1 MPDYKSVY
9 LRYMDKHGIKYVDK
23 NDRIVSVTYNGDN
36 LNKIPVLVIFDEDG
50 EGIVQLDCWEIAKFK
65 DDKRA
70 AGMIASNELNAKYRW
85 VKFYVDDDGD
95 MRAQIDAYVDYDN
108 VGEVC
113 SKLVQRM
120 VSIIDKAYP
129 VMMKYLWA

>member
-1 MPDYKSVY
+1 MPDYKSNY
-9 LRYMDKHGIKYVDK
+9 LRYMDKHGIKYADK

-50 EGIVQLDCWEIAKFK
+50 DGIVQLDCWEIAKFK

-95 MRAQIDAYVDYDN
+95 MRAQIDAYVDYDT
-108 VGEVC
+108 VGEEC